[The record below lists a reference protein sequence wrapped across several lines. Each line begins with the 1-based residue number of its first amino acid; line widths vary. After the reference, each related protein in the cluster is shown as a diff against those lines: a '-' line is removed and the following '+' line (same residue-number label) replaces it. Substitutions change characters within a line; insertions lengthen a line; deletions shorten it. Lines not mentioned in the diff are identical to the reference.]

1 MTRILYILIL
11 LSMWLP
17 PTTDIRAENRQI
29 PVMLSFDT
37 EMPEDREA
45 LNRLQLTVP
54 ATYFFTGRFAEE
66 NRDFVARI
74 ACGNNTVGSHSFTH
88 PHLTTLDSLE
98 LVKELGESKEI
109 LEAITGK
116 PVVWFRAPYL
126 EYDEQVM
133 RVLKQLG
140 FQYDSS
146 DQDRWQRQDVLF
158 ELPIST
164 FHDGEMLASDYNLMY
179 KHKLNEQEFE
189 RWLKMLYNEKA
200 AIGEPLMI
208 LLHPRMVAKF
218 PDAFRAFIDY
228 VKKEGGV
235 FLSADNYVERL
246 SSHKARRY
254 AVWVDF
260 SLGGHSPEQV
270 ARDVAGIKAT
280 DVFLMA
286 KDVSGRTYF
295 GRQDDGRD
303 LFGETAVLLKK
314 SGIKV
319 HAWLPALVDSV
330 TAGDHPEWSMVDQDG
345 AISNTWL
352 SPTNPKVLDHQAQT
366 VRKLFRSY
374 ELDGLHLDELR
385 YPGLA
390 FDYSRSTLLAY
401 ALETG
406 QDSIPDI
413 KKLLNA
419 QYFEWTNWRAEQIAS
434 FTERIKRIVR
444 QEAGTRVELSASLE
458 GSAATSYSS
467 AELYAQNYGLIASH
481 LDLLVPVADFSAKDR
496 GTEWISQVIF
506 SARNRVGN
514 KPLLVGIP
522 ARRNAGGGAHGS
534 EMFSRALEFA
544 GQGADGIGVYPYLY
558 LFGRGEPNK
567 NMQDGS
573 AEVLKRTIEANHAG
587 KRMLLGGLTETG
599 IPLVPAV
606 FMGIV
611 FIVLNFVA
619 IPVFGRKF
627 HAEEATGVREE
638 DLPDKDWKQIDEE
651 IASGSIDD
659 MTAEKVAA
667 MLREYDAQKI
677 QQNRIALVLDVI
689 ETGREPLPE
698 LYSLLNNLP
707 EWKSLALKYFH
718 EACLLGF
725 AEVGEHSVT
734 LTESGRM
741 TLERMKG
748 EGFDRGFWVFVEKR
762 LHDTVV
768 AVCPHCADKHITH
781 FFWSSFEC
789 SGCGKKVRFRDCA
802 AIEVRPVGENARI
815 SMNTV
820 EFV

>member
-1 MTRILYILIL
+1 
-11 LSMWLP
+11 
-17 PTTDIRAENRQI
+17 
-29 PVMLSFDT
+29 MLSFDT

-45 LNRLQLTVP
+45 LNKLQLAVP
-54 ATYFFTGRFAEE
+54 ATYFFTGKFAEE

-74 ACGNNTVGSHSFTH
+74 ARGNNTVGSHSFAH
-88 PHLTTLDSLE
+88 LHLTKLDSLE
-98 LVKELGESKEI
+98 LVEDLKKSKEV
-109 LEAITGK
+109 LESITGK

-126 EYDEQVM
+126 EYNEQVM

-164 FHDGEMLASDYNLMY
+164 FHDGEMLASDYDLLY
-179 KHKLNEQEFE
+179 KYKLDEQEFE
-189 RWLKMLYNEKA
+189 RWLKTLYNEKA

-208 LLHPRMVAKF
+208 LLHPKTVVRF
-218 PDAFRAFIDY
+218 PDAFQAFIDY
-228 VKKEGGV
+228 AKQEGGV

-246 SSHKARRY
+246 KSHVARRY

-286 KDVSGRTYF
+286 KDASGRVYF

-303 LFGETAVLLKK
+303 LFGETAALLKK
-314 SGIKV
+314 SGVKV

-330 TAGDHPEWSMVDQDG
+330 AAGRHPEWSMVAQNG
-345 AISNTWL
+345 TISEAWL
-352 SPTNPKVLDHQAQT
+352 SPTNPKVLDHQVRT
-366 VRKLFRSY
+366 IRKLFRNY
-374 ELDGLHLDELR
+374 ELDGLHLDSLR

-390 FDYSRSTLLAY
+390 FDYSRSTLQAY
-401 ALETG
+401 ALKTG
-406 QDSIPDI
+406 QDSIPDT
-413 KKLLNA
+413 KSLLGA
-419 QYFEWTNWRAEQIAS
+419 QYLEWTNWRAKQIAS
-434 FTERIKRIVR
+434 FTERIKQVVR
-444 QEAGTRVELSASLE
+444 KEAGTRVELSASLD
-458 GSAATSYSS
+458 GSAATSYTV
-467 AELYAQNYGLIASH
+467 AEMYAQNYGLIASH
-481 LDLLVPVADFSAKDR
+481 LDLLVSVADFSEKGR
-496 GTEWISQVIF
+496 GEEWISQVIF

-522 ARRNAGGGAHGS
+522 ADRSAGKGEYGP
-534 EMFSRALEFA
+534 EQFSRALEFA
-544 GQGADGIGVYPYLY
+544 GRGVDGIGVYPYLH
-558 LFGRGEPNK
+558 LFGRGEADK
-567 NMQDGS
+567 NMPDGS
-573 AEVLKRTIEANHAG
+573 AEVLKEVIGANRFDKH
-587 KRMLLGGLTETG
+587 MLLGGLTETG

-611 FIVLNFVA
+611 FIILNFVA
-619 IPVFGRKF
+619 IPVFGKKF
-627 HAEEATGVREE
+627 QAAEASDIREE
-638 DLPDKDWKQIDEE
+638 ELPDKDWRQIDKE
-651 IASGSIDD
+651 IASGSIDG
-659 MTAEKVAA
+659 MTAEKVTA
-667 MLREYDAQKI
+667 MLRRYDAQKI

-689 ETGREPLPE
+689 ETGKEPLQE
-698 LYSLLNNLP
+698 LYSLLNNSP

-718 EACLLGF
+718 EACLLGY

-741 TLERMKG
+741 VFERVMN
-748 EGFDRGFWVFVEKR
+748 EGFDREFWVFVEKR

-768 AVCPHCADKHITH
+768 AACPHCAEKHVTH
-781 FFWSSFEC
+781 FFWNSFEC
-789 SGCGKKVRFRDCA
+789 SGCGQKVRFRDCDT
-802 AIEVRPVGENARI
+802 IEVRPVDENARI